1 MGSLLRIILYVVLF
15 FYAFSMLIKLIF
27 RRKMRKLE
35 KQMNPFTQEDTQTG
49 AKEAKNPHVDPN
61 IGEYTDFEE
70 IKETIQHNEE

>member
-1 MGSLLRIILYVVLF
+1 MGVFLRILLTAVLF

-35 KQMNPFTQEDTQTG
+35 KQMKQTSQEDTQTG
-49 AKEAKNPHVDPN
+49 THESKKPHVDPN

-70 IKETIQHNEE
+70 VK

>member
-1 MGSLLRIILYVVLF
+1 MGAFLRILLTAVLF

-35 KQMNPFTQEDTQTG
+35 KQMNQYAQE
-49 AKEAKNPHVDPN
+49 EAETANHEDKKPHVDPN

-70 IKETIQHNEE
+70 IK